1 MRIHISRPESFICD
15 KRKWEVTLVE
25 VGITCQDKLHT
36 NIVQKKRK
44 YDITSLMGSD
54 LFINITSV
62 VAFVMRLTEKELGFI
77 ENVLF
82 LNSATCWVFFN
93 SASSA

>member
-1 MRIHISRPESFICD
+1 MRIHISRTESFICD
-15 KRKWEVTLVE
+15 KRKWEVTSVE

-54 LFINITSV
+54 LFINIASV
-62 VAFVMRLTEKELGFI
+62 IGFVMRLTEKELGFI

-82 LNSATCWVFFN
+82 LNSATCWVFF
-93 SASSA
+93 

>member
-1 MRIHISRPESFICD
+1 MRIHISRTESFICD
-15 KRKWEVTLVE
+15 KRKWEVTSVE

-54 LFINITSV
+54 LFINIASV
-62 VAFVMRLTEKELGFI
+62 IGFVMRLTEKELGFI

-82 LNSATCWVFFN
+82 LNSAPCWVFF
-93 SASSA
+93 